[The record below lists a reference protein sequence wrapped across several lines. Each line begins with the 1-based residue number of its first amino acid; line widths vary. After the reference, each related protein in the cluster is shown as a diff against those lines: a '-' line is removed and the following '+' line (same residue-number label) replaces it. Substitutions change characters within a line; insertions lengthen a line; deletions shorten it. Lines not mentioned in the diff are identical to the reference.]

1 MGNKNLEWQSHVP
14 RLIKIK
20 NMMLLVVCSAHILKP
35 MGCDQPGLVGGI
47 PTYSREWELD
57 QLEDP
62 FQPKSL
68 YDPTKTICM

>member
-1 MGNKNLEWQSHVP
+1 
-14 RLIKIK
+14 
-20 NMMLLVVCSAHILKP
+20 MLLIVCSAHILKP

-47 PTYSREWELD
+47 PTYSRELELD